1 MNPDYLSHIFST
13 KAEASLSSYIM
24 DERMAAAKRL
34 LATTGFSPPSKSV
47 TRSESKTFPIFTGSS
62 RKAAGRHRSSI
73 GRGIFMDNHEHW
85 SVPEKGLQRAKK
97 QSVLG
102 FFRSHALCFISYPQ
116 KSARS
121 SFR

>member
-1 MNPDYLSHIFST
+1 MNLDYLSHIFST
-13 KAEASLSSYIM
+13 KTGASLSSYIM
-24 DERMAAAKRL
+24 DERMAA
-34 LATTGFSPPSKSV
+34 SKSV
-47 TRSESKTFPIFTGSS
+47 TRSELQTFPTFTGSS